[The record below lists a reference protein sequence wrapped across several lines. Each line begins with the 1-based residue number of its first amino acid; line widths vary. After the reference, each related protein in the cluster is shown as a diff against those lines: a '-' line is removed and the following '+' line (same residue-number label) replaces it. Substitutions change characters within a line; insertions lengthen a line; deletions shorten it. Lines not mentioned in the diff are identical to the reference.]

1 MKVQANEDRCVSQIQ
16 RGWRGCIIWRTRN
29 SDGLL
34 DAIEGNSDGLK
45 GEGAGK
51 LEGLWG

>member
-1 MKVQANEDRCVSQIQ
+1 MVVLF
-16 RGWRGCIIWRTRN
+16 GVLWN

-34 DAIEGNSDGLK
+34 DAVEGNSDGLK

-51 LEGLWG
+51 LEGLDAFVSENLDNKTFTKLW